1 MSKAWNTIEY
11 KFVLIGDTLVGKSSI
26 FDRICG
32 REFNSAS
39 IATIGTDKVNI
50 YFDNLEITKNEQNY
64 KKNFTI
70 VLFDTAGQERYR
82 SITKNYYKG
91 SNGIIL
97 IYDITDS
104 QTFEHVSNWLESIK
118 EAISDWKKSNYI
130 VMLLGNKLDV
140 AQEDPEKRQVN
151 IEDAK
156 KFCSDNGIFWGGECS
171 AKTFNE
177 DKIKEIFEKFVK
189 EVFIKIFKD
198 EKNNNN
204 NKNVNLDNKG
214 QRANKKKCC

>member
-1 MSKAWNTIEY
+1 
-11 KFVLIGDTLVGKSSI
+11 
-26 FDRICG
+26 
-32 REFNSAS
+32 
-39 IATIGTDKVNI
+39 
-50 YFDNLEITKNEQNY
+50 
-64 KKNFTI
+64 
-70 VLFDTAGQERYR
+70 
-82 SITKNYYKG
+82 
-91 SNGIIL
+91 
-97 IYDITDS
+97 
-104 QTFEHVSNWLESIK
+104 
-118 EAISDWKKSNYI
+118 
-130 VMLLGNKLDV
+130 MLLGNKLDV

-198 EKNNNN
+198 EKKNNN

>member
-1 MSKAWNTIEY
+1 MKKFNKLKKY
-11 KFVLIGDTLVGKSSI
+11 KV
-26 FDRICG
+26 
-32 REFNSAS
+32 
-39 IATIGTDKVNI
+39 
-50 YFDNLEITKNEQNY
+50 
-64 KKNFTI
+64 
-70 VLFDTAGQERYR
+70 
-82 SITKNYYKG
+82 
-91 SNGIIL
+91 
-97 IYDITDS
+97 YDITDS

-198 EKNNNN
+198 EKKNNN